1 MPLFW
6 IKTQNILLH
15 EVHERSHQNIK
26 RRCDISRKNTW
37 KTRRLCY
44 SCSLILSL
52 CWINCFG
59 CTTVNAAA
67 ATFTRHNT
75 NFIQPAKRNTPWGL
89 NTSSSSAVMELRGG
103 GWRFRNRIDTA
114 NATTT
119 SIINVTVEETAIIES
134 NQSVS
139 PIVSKASDSWTSSV
153 SSLFHFH
160 NQLKAQASVDEAA
173 SASASPVRIHAAQA
187 SNRGGAMVA
196 ISKPKTTSMWRRAIP
211 TWLAPVES
219 SLVSSYTAQWVAMD
233 EAAATASLEEED
245 DEEEEDASGD
255 ADDDES
261 STDVFKIQEPI
272 KQTLD
277 KLSRDGTRRNRAAK
291 EPHKKVEARIAQQRS
306 PNKHVPQTKTTKI
319 NKELLEKEKAEED
332 DDELED
338 DDDEDD
344 DKEEDEA
351 DMDDIAVDETVAQ
364 SLVPF
369 VSGNVSAS
377 LNASSFTPSSSV
389 DSTDDATFVSSGYWD
404 GIDRAFTFG
413 FAETHPALRIS
424 RKLRRIRKMSAQIT
438 GMHGFLSG
446 KPTAYKNS
454 SVIGDDDPHMGAIR
468 RRIAAISRARENLAR
483 FAGVEVHEDIKGKR
497 AAKEKS
503 FEFVIQQSA
512 EEESLE
518 RLRRKRVREIDDLIA
533 KSQRLLQDLACEK
546 DVLQRRPNP
555 LWNYTAEEHD
565 IKHSLTMNETEESV
579 DAVEF
584 TLATSRDFSFPPPDL
599 VDEYLDMLFASGRI
613 VKLNHTDLWHN
624 SDSYFDDDEDDDEL
638 SSPINNDFA
647 RQRTPA
653 PSGGSGSWLLRN
665 GLGEKIGEAAETA
678 GYKAVCQSVMSV
690 LARGLAALHGV
701 NIMKYSDIAL
711 SMESVPDLP
720 PLAAG
725 IIPSSGKSANYAQG
739 AIERAMKRG
748 ARKRRSSRR
757 NNDFI
762 QRDAVVETLL
772 SHCQISAPLLTL
784 FPIAWQ
790 RALLGNIIT
799 LVAAVI
805 TDFFEGVE
813 LQILGHRLSFS
824 FKPISE
830 SDMLRNLG
838 SAGRD
843 SWNRR
848 SSASQEQFEAAVQAT
863 ATELSEN
870 LKFLDRWHERALGS
884 GLLRQ
889 QIANL
894 IARVVLTLADD
905 VLGSARMDLWTAQ
918 AGGPRLIAGL
928 EYRQ

>member
-1 MPLFW
+1 MPLFC

-15 EVHERSHQNIK
+15 EAHEQNHLNLK
-26 RRCDISRKNTW
+26 QKYSNVSRKNTRLM
-37 KTRRLCY
+37 RRLGY

-52 CWINCFG
+52 CWIIG
-59 CTTVNAAA
+59 CTTANAATA
-67 ATFTRHNT
+67 KFTRHNA
-75 NFIQPAKRNTPWGL
+75 NFIKGTTRNTPWGL
-89 NTSSSSAVMELRGG
+89 NTSSSAVLELRGG

-114 NATTT
+114 NVATLTP
-119 SIINVTVEETAIIES
+119 INVTVEETAIIES
-134 NQSVS
+134 NQTSD
-139 PIVSKASDSWTSSV
+139 PITSKASDSWSSSV

-160 NQLKAQASVDEAA
+160 NQLKAQASMDEAA
-173 SASASPVRIHAAQA
+173 SPVRKHAAQA

-196 ISKPKTTSMWRRAIP
+196 LAKPKATSVWRRAIP
-211 TWLAPVES
+211 AWLAPVES
-219 SLVSSYTAQWVAMD
+219 SLVSSYAAQWIAMD
-233 EAAATASLEEED
+233 EAAAATVSLDEED
-245 DEEEEDASGD
+245 EDEEEEDA
-255 ADDDES
+255 DDEELIP
-261 STDVFKIQEPI
+261 DVFEKQEPI

-277 KLSRDGTRRNRAAK
+277 KLSRDGTRRNRGVK
-291 EPHKKVEARIAQQRS
+291 EPHKKAEARIAQQRNS
-306 PNKHVPQTKTTKI
+306 DKRAPQTKATKI
-319 NKELLEKEKAEED
+319 YKELLEKEKEEEENDLED
-332 DDELED
+332 DEED
-338 DDDEDD
+338 DDDE
-344 DKEEDEA
+344 EDEA
-351 DMDDIAVDETVAQ
+351 EDDDVAVDKTVAQ

-377 LNASSFTPSSSV
+377 LNASSFTPSSTV

-413 FAETHPALRIS
+413 FAETHPALRLS

-446 KPTAYKNS
+446 KPTTYKNS

-483 FAGVEVHEDIKGKR
+483 FAGVEVHENSKGKR

-503 FEFVIQQSA
+503 FEFVIKQSD

-555 LWNYTAEEHD
+555 LWNYTAEEID
-565 IKHSLTMNETEESV
+565 IKHSLTMNETEDSV
-579 DAVEF
+579 DAVDF
-584 TLATSRDFSFPPPDL
+584 TFATSRDFSFPPPDL

-725 IIPSSGKSANYAQG
+725 IIPSSGKSTNYAQG